1 MAHGQAA
8 RKKHSEVDQLAC
20 AEYSYAQNS
29 AKEVWKVSTKA
40 EKTPRK
46 QQQRS
51 LRTKQKLLD
60 AALEA
65 FSENGFKGT
74 STRDI
79 AERAGVHHPLITYHF
94 KNKDTLWRASVKYVF
109 SDFATALVDAQEKHA
124 NDCPKT
130 RMATMIR
137 IYVYYA
143 ASHPALHKII
153 LQESSYPNS
162 RLKWLSENF
171 LRPIADG
178 AGNYIAE
185 LQAKGVAPTGNPA
198 LIYNMLRVCSG
209 GLIALSHE
217 LKCTSNINLE
227 SQSSLDELAD
237 LIVRAFLPGELTE
250 S

>member
-1 MAHGQAA
+1 M
-8 RKKHSEVDQLAC
+8 
-20 AEYSYAQNS
+20 
-29 AKEVWKVSTKA
+29 STKA

-109 SDFATALVDAQEKHA
+109 SDFATALVNAQEEHA
-124 NDCPKT
+124 NDCAKK

-153 LQESSYPNS
+153 LQESSHPNS
-162 RLKWLSENF
+162 RLEWLSENY

-178 AGNYIAE
+178 ASNYIMD
-185 LQAKGVAPTGNPA
+185 LQAKGIAPAGNPA

-217 LKCTSNINLE
+217 LRCTSSTDLE
-227 SQSSLDELAD
+227 SKASLDELAD
-237 LIVRAFLPGELTE
+237 LIIRVFLPGELTE